1 MTRDIDRAKVLRFF
15 TWTNR
20 ELYPLFVALAC
31 MIAASWISY
40 LGVAVATRNEEKDW
54 VLLFTS
60 AAAAVLLAIA
70 LLSVRKAFRGDK
82 PLLELHDEVKRAK
95 NFDFENLVL
104 RSFRQT
110 ETSLDSLLCLERA
123 GAAASGPDAGTSG
136 DKALLGALQQKAI
149 LLYGRQESAEFL
161 KFLFDG
167 NALVVEHSP
176 MRAAVLYLTGTEL
189 IVYLASANIVRGD
202 TAGEEIRRIPL
213 QQVLAVTLEPASRR
227 IARTGNERLFQEY
240 ERVIRNNPSHEIL
253 LMERSI
259 RVAKADGEVL
269 VLPAGDPVYQRSS
282 RRFPDAWEED
292 RFSRAACEISRR
304 IAEAKA
310 AAEAGLHTEPKLR
323 QS

>member
-1 MTRDIDRAKVLRFF
+1 M
-15 TWTNR
+15 
-20 ELYPLFVALAC
+20 P
-31 MIAASWISY
+31 
-40 LGVAVATRNEEKDW
+40 
-54 VLLFTS
+54 
-60 AAAAVLLAIA
+60 
-70 LLSVRKAFRGDK
+70 
-82 PLLELHDEVKRAK
+82 
-95 NFDFENLVL
+95 
-104 RSFRQT
+104 
-110 ETSLDSLLCLERA
+110 
-123 GAAASGPDAGTSG
+123 GTPG

-292 RFSRAACEISRR
+292 RFSRAACEISRG